1 MAEDDMEIALQDRA
15 EAWQRCD
22 MHQTHPLQDSC
33 VVSLKTRIMFMC
45 LQLTHV
51 ESERHGVAKI

>member
-22 MHQTHPLQDSC
+22 MHQTHPSQDSC
-33 VVSLKTRIMFMC
+33 IVLLKT
-45 LQLTHV
+45 
-51 ESERHGVAKI
+51 KIVFFFYYALAWFL